1 MIKQSHPSMERL
13 QRAADSARDLAVQ
26 MDDLL
31 KLREA
36 VANAEAALTRQK
48 TEPPHYKI
56 SSATYRART
65 VVFEA
70 DAQARLHCANPR
82 DVTISRSTT
91 VQRSDLANCS
101 IRNGAKGVRRLPG
114 RLFMKSQWH

>member
-48 TEPPHYKI
+48 TEPPPLQNILGHI
-56 SSATYRART
+56 PSA
-65 VVFEA
+65 
-70 DAQARLHCANPR
+70 D
-82 DVTISRSTT
+82 
-91 VQRSDLANCS
+91 
-101 IRNGAKGVRRLPG
+101 RRI
-114 RLFMKSQWH
+114 